1 MQKYIVCITGG
12 IASGKSLVADRFL
25 NSGFS
30 IIDADLIAR
39 QIVRKGSK
47 CLQSLVEEFGSVIL
61 NNDKTLNRNLLKQI
75 VFKDPDRV
83 LMLNKLTHPLID
95 IEISRLISIT
105 NNKILLVI
113 PLLNKEMVERYKA
126 KRVVVVDVSLSKQ
139 ITRVKERD
147 GVGVL
152 VAQKIIE
159 SQMPRSKRL
168 EMASD
173 IIVNN
178 GSIKK
183 LYYNCDLLM
192 STLDV

>member
-83 LMLNKLTHPLID
+83 FMLNKLTHPLID

-159 SQMPRSKRL
+159 SQMPRNKRL

>member
-39 QIVRKGSK
+39 QIVRKDSE
-47 CLQSLVEEFGSVIL
+47 CLQRLVEEFGSVIL

-83 LMLNKLTHPLID
+83 LMLNKLTHPVID